1 MVTGDFKVRSL
12 ESIGTIDQDIDV
24 GVIRVSAVLLRKLGS
39 RNSLVRVSIIKYG
52 REEKSLTRIVRAA
65 TGTRSLLKDEIAL
78 QYDDR
83 LALGIK
89 KAGTVHAVSI
99 DPVKEWR
106 ALPAFLFSYPSPLV
120 KREAAFAL
128 TLMVLGVAIGLVL
141 GVASSYVFSLY

>member
-1 MVTGDFKVRSL
+1 MRRTVTGDFKVRSL
-12 ESIGTIDQDIDV
+12 EGIGTLDQDIDV

-39 RNSLVRVSIIKYG
+39 RNSLVRVSIVRDG
-52 REEKSLTRIVRAA
+52 RKEKSLTRIVRAA
-65 TGTRSLLKDEIAL
+65 TGTKSLLKNEIAL

-99 DPVKEWR
+99 EPVNEWM
-106 ALPAFLFSYPSPLV
+106 ALPTFLLSHPSPLV

-128 TLMVLGVAIGLVL
+128 TPMVLGAVIGLVVGIAL
-141 GVASSYVFSLY
+141 